1 MCQILLLLNGQYLSS
16 YGVHI
21 TVDRQI
27 QYVALLLG
35 TFRLPSR
42 FWYSFRTSEQVWWRP
57 IPILHP
63 HIG

>member
-42 FWYSFRTSEQVWWRP
+42 F
-57 IPILHP
+57 
-63 HIG
+63 